1 MSSPEILSP
10 LRTTRDCN
18 SSRLNSSISSP
29 GDSNKFTCSQ
39 IQLMLK
45 TKSSQYTIIDN
56 TGKRTSN
63 CWNSFG
69 FPAIIN
75 HNGDFQRV
83 DGFVSCRKC
92 FATYSF
98 TSNSTRLLNQHV
110 CEASEER
117 NKRLEVKSTPS
128 AQRRLTSYCSTKRVT
143 LKESEISKIKDLQA
157 QWVCQSIRPFSIV
170 EDSGLRRLIQEC
182 ISIGVRYGNI
192 NVDQVLRG
200 ADTTATYV
208 SKLADQH
215 RARISEEIRE
225 PLENDAITFCPDM
238 WSDPVRQVSYLGITT
253 TFVNDRFEFRSYDLC
268 CSPFEEDDKTAES
281 ILVALQKA
289 LRRFNIVDLSLLRF
303 VSDRGPNFVK
313 ALKNYSTHFC
323 FAHRLNNILVLCFYQ
338 NESIKAQT
346 TFSSDLAND
355 DGFTLEDPTNCSTS
369 DADIEEIVFVDISK
383 TNVKELPV
391 CARDV
396 LKVLNNCKDVVRYV
410 KLNGLNKDIQS
421 NGGIS
426 LCQSTRVRWLSIMQL
441 LNSID
446 RSFKETKKV
455 LQEKKKPFLIDR
467 MIVKRLIILLH
478 PFKHIITVIQ
488 KGNEPSLYLVLI
500 CVLTLRKSLNSF
512 ENLIK
517 FHKEHNETS
526 TEKEN
531 ESDDDQYDLESR
543 ESDGIRFFRLRL
555 VELLESMFTLEPIHF
570 AATFLHPRYRYLRKC
585 TSAEIN
591 SCKAYI
597 RKQIKEIAEQEKI
610 KKMIRNRCAE
620 RTTDQNTTG
629 EPPLKK
635 KKRFGQEY
643 ESGDLSDEYGEAE
656 DEVEK
661 YLSMRIDPELI
672 VDNPLIFWKAN
683 QKHFPLLSKVARTI
697 HCIPATT
704 AAVEREFSGGGLVMS
719 ERRSSINPNNV
730 DNILFLR
737 SVTQ

>member
-1 MSSPEILSP
+1 MSSPEILSL

-281 ILVALQKA
+281 ILVA
-289 LRRFNIVDLSLLRF
+289 
-303 VSDRGPNFVK
+303 
-313 ALKNYSTHFC
+313 
-323 FAHRLNNILVLCFYQ
+323 
-338 NESIKAQT
+338 QT
-346 TFSSDLAND
+346 TCSSDLAND

>member
-1 MSSPEILSP
+1 KYTKESSSMSSPEILSP

-346 TFSSDLAND
+346 TCSSDLAND

-426 LCQSTRVRWLSIMQL
+426 LCQSTR
-441 LNSID
+441 
-446 RSFKETKKV
+446 
-455 LQEKKKPFLIDR
+455 
-467 MIVKRLIILLH
+467 
-478 PFKHIITVIQ
+478 
-488 KGNEPSLYLVLI
+488 
-500 CVLTLRKSLNSF
+500 
-512 ENLIK
+512 